1 MAAAISSNPAPSKSV
16 TISSI
21 DCPGNSSARA
31 CSLAASSSGR
41 RTAYSF
47 AVLAGAGAF
56 FHRSSKGLNFTS
68 TPPYQTTATGY
79 YRPRGPSISAQSKP
93 RPINLPSSGNSPH
106 IGGAP
111 NSTDGAGGGAG
122 GWRRN
127 LSGVFEYSSRALGL
141 VWSTN
146 RALSIT
152 LAVLTLIA
160 GVLPAG
166 VAYVGAQIVD
176 AVIHAADLHHRA
188 GTTYLN
194 NVVRYVALEALLV
207 AATAM
212 AQRGISL
219 AQSLLR
225 AQLGQRV
232 NVMILEKALTLDL
245 TQFEDSEF
253 YDKLTRARREAS
265 SRPLSLVM
273 RTFGLLQNAISLVSF
288 GGLLVRFSPW
298 AVVLLI
304 LAGLPAFLAEA
315 KFSGEAFR
323 LFRWRAPESRMQIY
337 LESVLAREDY
347 AKEVKLFELGPR
359 FLDRYRDI
367 FTRLY
372 REDRDLTLRRDA
384 WGFGLGLLGTA
395 ALYGGYVWIA
405 AETVLGAMTVG
416 QMTMYLMLF
425 RQGQSAVSAA
435 LSAVSGLYEDN
446 LYLSNLFEYLEQP
459 VQGSSGTLTAGPKP
473 GDGIRFEDVEF
484 VYPDSTAPALS
495 HIDLHVKP
503 GESLA
508 LVGEN
513 GSGKTTMIKLLT
525 RLYRP
530 TSGRILL
537 DGLDLQEWDETVLR
551 RRIGVIFQ
559 DFARYQML
567 VGENIGAGDERAF
580 DDEAR
585 WRSAAMQGLAAE
597 FVEALPSGYRTQLG
611 KWFKDGRELSGGQW
625 QKIALARAFMRNEA
639 DILVLDEPTAA
650 IDAAAE
656 AEVFEHF
663 RELTRNRIAIV
674 ISHRFSTVRMADQIL
689 VLDEG
694 RIVERGSHDSLLAE
708 DGRYAKLFTLQARGY
723 R

>member
-1 MAAAISSNPAPSKSV
+1 MGLHGIF
-16 TISSI
+16 T
-21 DCPGNSSARA
+21 
-31 CSLAASSSGR
+31 
-41 RTAYSF
+41 YS
-47 AVLAGAGAF
+47 
-56 FHRSSKGLNFTS
+56 R
-68 TPPYQTTATGY
+68 
-79 YRPRGPSISAQSKP
+79 
-93 RPINLPSSGNSPH
+93 
-106 IGGAP
+106 
-111 NSTDGAGGGAG
+111 
-122 GWRRN
+122 
-127 LSGVFEYSSRALGL
+127 RALSL
-141 VWSTN
+141 VWTTN
-146 RALSIT
+146 KPLSIT
-152 LAVLTLIA
+152 LGLLTLVA

-166 VAYVGAQIVD
+166 VAFVGAQIVD
-176 AVIHAADLHHRA
+176 AVIHAAELHHRT
-188 GTTYLN
+188 GTAVYT
-194 NVVRYVALEALLV
+194 VVFKFVALEAALV

-232 NVMILEKALTLDL
+232 NVMILEKALTLEL
-245 TQFEDSEF
+245 THFEDSEF

-273 RTFGLLQNAISLVSF
+273 RTFALLQNAISLISF

-298 AVVLLI
+298 AVALLV
-304 LAGLPAFLAEA
+304 LAGLPAFFAEA

-347 AKEVKLFELGPR
+347 AKEVKLFELGRR

-372 REDRDLTLRRDA
+372 KEDRDLTLRRDG

-395 ALYGGYVWIA
+395 TLYGGYAWIA
-405 AETVLGAMTVG
+405 AATVLGRMTVG

-425 RQGQSAVSAA
+425 RQGQAAVSAA
-435 LSAVSGLYEDN
+435 LSAVGGLYEDN
-446 LYLSNLFEYLEQP
+446 LYLSNLYEYLEQP
-459 VQGSSGTLTAGPKP
+459 VGRGGGHATQGPLP
-473 GDGIRFEDVEF
+473 GDGVRFENVEF
-484 VYPDSTAPALS
+484 VYPGATTPALAG
-495 HIDLHVKP
+495 IDLHVRP

-513 GSGKTTMIKLLT
+513 GSGKTTLIKLLT
-525 RLYRP
+525 RLYQP
-530 TSGRILL
+530 TRGRILL
-537 DGLDLQEWDETVLR
+537 DGLDLEEWDEGTLR
-551 RRIGVIFQ
+551 RRVGVIFQ

-580 DDEAR
+580 EDEER
-585 WRSAAMQGLAAE
+585 WRSAAQKGLAAD
-597 FVEALPSGYRTQLG
+597 FVDSLPVGYHTQLG

-625 QKIALARAFMRNEA
+625 QKIALSRAFMRSEA

-650 IDAAAE
+650 IDAGAE

-674 ISHRFSTVRMADQIL
+674 ISHRFSTVRVTDQIL
-689 VLDEG
+689 VLEDG
-694 RIVERGSHDSLLAE
+694 RIVERGSHDSLMAL
-708 DGRYAKLFTLQARGY
+708 DGRYAKLFSLQARGY

>member
-1 MAAAISSNPAPSKSV
+1 
-16 TISSI
+16 
-21 DCPGNSSARA
+21 
-31 CSLAASSSGR
+31 LAAHPHAALSTPDNGPLQR
-41 RTAYSF
+41 GLFDVFAYS
-47 AVLAGAGAF
+47 
-56 FHRSSKGLNFTS
+56 R
-68 TPPYQTTATGY
+68 
-79 YRPRGPSISAQSKP
+79 
-93 RPINLPSSGNSPH
+93 
-106 IGGAP
+106 
-111 NSTDGAGGGAG
+111 
-122 GWRRN
+122 
-127 LSGVFEYSSRALGL
+127 RALLL
-141 VWSTN
+141 VWTTN
-146 RALSIT
+146 KALSII
-152 LAVLTLIA
+152 LGVLTLIA
-160 GVLPAG
+160 GILPAG
-166 VAYVGAQIVD
+166 IAYVGALIVD
-176 AVIHAADLHHRA
+176 AVIHAADLHRRTGA
-188 GTTYLN
+188 TALGD
-194 NVVRYVALEALLV
+194 VVTFVAVEALLV
-207 AATAM
+207 ALTSM

-273 RTFGLLQNAISLVSF
+273 RTFGLLQNAISLISF
-288 GGLLVRFSPW
+288 GGLLARFSPW
-298 AVVLLI
+298 AVVLLV

-337 LESVLAREDY
+337 LESVLAREDT
-347 AKEVKLFELGPR
+347 AKEVQLFQLGPR
-359 FLDRYRDI
+359 LLDRYKEI

-372 REDRDLTLRRDA
+372 REDRDLTLRRDT
-384 WGFGLGLLGTA
+384 WGFGLGLIGTGT
-395 ALYGGYVWIA
+395 LYGGYAWIA

-459 VQGSSGTLTAGPKP
+459 VGNGGGTLTVGPDP
-473 GDGIRFEDVEF
+473 GDGIRFEGVDF
-484 VYPDSTAPALS
+484 VYPGATTPALS
-495 HIDLHVKP
+495 DIELHVRP
-503 GESLA
+503 GQSLA
-508 LVGEN
+508 LVGQN
-513 GSGKTTMIKLLT
+513 GSGKTTLIKLLT
-525 RLYRP
+525 RLYQP
-530 TSGRILL
+530 TKGRILL
-537 DGLDLQEWDETVLR
+537 DGLDLQEWDETTLR
-551 RRIGVIFQ
+551 QRIGVIFQ

-567 VGENIGAGDERAF
+567 VGENIGAGDVRAF

-585 WRSAAMQGLAAE
+585 WRSAATQGLAAE
-597 FVEALPSGYRTQLG
+597 FVEGLPAGYQTQLG

-650 IDAAAE
+650 IDAGAE

-674 ISHRFSTVRMADQIL
+674 ISHRFSTVRMTDQIL
-689 VLDEG
+689 VLEDG
-694 RIVERGSHDSLLAE
+694 RIVERGSHESLMVV
-708 DGRYAKLFTLQARGY
+708 DGRYASLFTLQARGY

>member
-1 MAAAISSNPAPSKSV
+1 MGPATAEGAGWPR
-16 TISSI
+16 
-21 DCPGNSSARA
+21 NL
-31 CSLAASSSGR
+31 LAVF
-41 RTAYSF
+41 AYS
-47 AVLAGAGAF
+47 
-56 FHRSSKGLNFTS
+56 R
-68 TPPYQTTATGY
+68 
-79 YRPRGPSISAQSKP
+79 
-93 RPINLPSSGNSPH
+93 
-106 IGGAP
+106 
-111 NSTDGAGGGAG
+111 
-122 GWRRN
+122 
-127 LSGVFEYSSRALGL
+127 RALSL

-146 RALSIT
+146 KTLSVT
-152 LAVLTLIA
+152 LALLTLLA
-160 GVLPAG
+160 GALPAG
-166 VAYVGAQIVD
+166 IAYVGAQIVD
-176 AVIHAADLHHRA
+176 AVIHAANLHRQS

-194 NVVRYVALEALLV
+194 DVVRYVALEALLV

-273 RTFGLLQNAISLVSF
+273 RTFALLQNAVSLISF
-288 GGLLVRFSPW
+288 GGLLYRFSPW
-298 AVVLLI
+298 AVALLI

-459 VQGSSGTLTAGPKP
+459 VGRARGNEMRGPDP
-473 GDGIRFEDVEF
+473 GDGIRFEAVEF
-484 VYPDSTAPALS
+484 VYPGAASPALS
-495 HIDLHVKP
+495 GIDLHVRP
-503 GESLA
+503 GQSLA
-508 LVGEN
+508 LVGQN
-513 GSGKTTMIKLLT
+513 GSGKTTLIKLLT
-525 RLYRP
+525 RLYAP
-530 TSGRILL
+530 TRGRILL
-537 DGLDLQEWDETVLR
+537 DGLDLQEWDETALR
-551 RRIGVIFQ
+551 QRIGVIFQ

-567 VGENIGAGDERAF
+567 VGENIGAGDVRAF

-585 WRSAAMQGLAAE
+585 WRSAAIKGLAAE
-597 FVEALPSGYRTQLG
+597 FVEQIPGTYHAQLG

-625 QKIALARAFMRNEA
+625 QKIALARAFMRSDA

-650 IDAAAE
+650 IDAGAE

-674 ISHRFSTVRMADQIL
+674 ISHRFSTVRMTDQIL
-689 VLDEG
+689 VLEEG
-694 RIVERGSHDSLLAE
+694 RIVERGSHESLMAA
-708 DGRYAKLFTLQARGY
+708 DGQYAKLFTLQARGY

>member
-1 MAAAISSNPAPSKSV
+1 
-16 TISSI
+16 
-21 DCPGNSSARA
+21 
-31 CSLAASSSGR
+31 LE
-41 RTAYSF
+41 
-47 AVLAGAGAF
+47 
-56 FHRSSKGLNFTS
+56 
-68 TPPYQTTATGY
+68 
-79 YRPRGPSISAQSKP
+79 
-93 RPINLPSSGNSPH
+93 SPH
-106 IGGAP
+106 GPAAPAADSGGLQR
-111 NSTDGAGGGAG
+111 S
-122 GWRRN
+122 W
-127 LSGVFEYSSRALGL
+127 LGVFTYSRRALLL
-141 VWSTN
+141 VWTTN
-146 RALSIT
+146 KALSIT
-152 LAVLTLIA
+152 LALLTLIA

-176 AVIHAADLHHRA
+176 AVIHAADVHRQT
-188 GTTYLN
+188 GTGQFAH
-194 NVVRYVALEALLV
+194 VMKFVALEAALI
-207 AATAM
+207 AAISM

-232 NVMILEKALTLDL
+232 NVMILEKALTLEL

-288 GGLLVRFSPW
+288 GGLLIHFSPW

-323 LFRWRAPESRMQIY
+323 LFRWRAPEARMQIY
-337 LESVLAREDY
+337 LESVLAREDS

-359 FLDRYRDI
+359 LLDRYREI

-372 REDRDLTLRRDA
+372 REDRDLTLRRDG
-384 WGFGLGLLGTA
+384 WGFGLGLVGTA
-395 ALYGGYVWIA
+395 TLYGGYAWIA

-446 LYLSNLFEYLEQP
+446 LYLSNLYEYLEQP
-459 VQGSSGTLTAGPKP
+459 TGRSSGRTMHGPKP
-473 GDGIRFEDVEF
+473 GDGIRFENVEF
-484 VYPDSTAPALS
+484 IYPGATAPALS
-495 HIDLHVKP
+495 GIDLHVRP

-508 LVGEN
+508 LVGQN
-513 GSGKTTMIKLLT
+513 GSGKTTLIKLLT
-525 RLYRP
+525 RLYQP
-530 TSGRILL
+530 TKGRILL
-537 DGLDLQEWDETVLR
+537 DGLDLKDWDETTLR
-551 RRIGVIFQ
+551 QRIGVIFQ

-567 VGENIGAGDERAF
+567 VGENIGAGDVRAF

-585 WRSAAMQGLAAE
+585 WRAAATQGLAAD
-597 FVEALPSGYRTQLG
+597 FVDTLPAGYHTQLG

-650 IDAAAE
+650 IDAGAE

-663 RELTRNRIAIV
+663 RELTRHRIAIV
-674 ISHRFSTVRMADQIL
+674 ISHRFSTVRMTDQIL
-689 VLDEG
+689 VLEEG
-694 RIVERGSHDSLLAE
+694 RIVERGSHESLMAA